1 MATDDQS
8 AAPSGDAITT
18 PAIETKAIETTEALK
33 IETAPAPAEL
43 KKDELPII
51 EAPKL
56 AAETPKL
63 VAAETP
69 KLVATETPKLVEA
82 PKAEASNV
90 IELKSAAEKAASLA
104 AEPSAPAASITYAHI
119 SRYAPLAAS
128 IAIAAAIGVMGGAL
142 GASGLLWSSAPTE
155 VAEAAPMPTI
165 VDESRTLHG
174 TLAQLRTE
182 LAGLKTSIDAGA
194 KGTSGQLAKLA
205 ERIERAERAQAEPTT
220 KITKAIESLERLEKR
235 VDALTAREA
244 TGSVSAPQQNAAVN
258 TPQQQQS
265 PTTVIPG
272 WIVRDV
278 YRGTAI
284 VQGRGFGMME
294 VEAGDTIP
302 GIGRV
307 ESIRRQNGHWVVVTS
322 RGLITAAR

>member
-18 PAIETKAIETTEALK
+18 PAIETKAIETTEAPK

-90 IELKSAAEKAASLA
+90 IELKSAAEKAAPLA
-104 AEPSAPAASITYAHI
+104 AEPSAPAASITYARI
-119 SRYAPLAAS
+119 SRHAPLAAS
-128 IAIAAAIGVMGGAL
+128 IVIAAAIGVMVGAL
-142 GASGLLWSSAPTE
+142 GASGLLWPSAPGE

-165 VDESRTLHG
+165 VDESRALHG
-174 TLAQLRTE
+174 TLAQLRTD

-205 ERIERAERAQAEPTT
+205 ERIERAERAQSEPTT

-244 TGSVSAPQQNAAVN
+244 TGSVPAPQQNAAVN
-258 TPQQQQS
+258 TPPPA

>member
-1 MATDDQS
+1 MATDDKS

-18 PAIETKAIETTEALK
+18 PAIERKAIETTEAPKSEAPK
-33 IETAPAPAEL
+33 IETAPTDL

-51 EAPKL
+51 EASKL

-69 KLVATETPKLVEA
+69 KLPEA
-82 PKAEASNV
+82 PKAETAKV
-90 IELKSAAEKAASLA
+90 IELKTATEKAPLA
-104 AEPSAPAASITYAHI
+104 AEPSAPAASITYARI
-119 SRYAPLAAS
+119 SRHAPLAAS
-128 IAIAAAIGVMGGAL
+128 IAIVAALGVMGGAL

-155 VAEAAPMPTI
+155 VAEAAPMPTN
-165 VDESRTLHG
+165 VDETRALHG
-174 TLAQLRTE
+174 TLAQLRTD
-182 LAGLKTSIDAGA
+182 LAALKTSIDAGA

-235 VDALTAREA
+235 VDALTGREA
-244 TGSVSAPQQNAAVN
+244 TGAVSAPQQNAAA
-258 TPQQQQS
+258 TPQALQQP

-278 YRGTAI
+278 YRGAAI
-284 VQGRGFGMME
+284 IQGRGFGMME

-302 GIGRV
+302 GVGRV
-307 ESIRRQNGHWVVVTS
+307 ESIRRQNGRWVVVTS